1 MAQASPF
8 PLSPRNAKRAIIL
21 LVVYGIL
28 VIASALAYILLSGDR
43 RLPLHFSLL
52 LAITIVGTWG
62 IRSRYRWAWAMV
74 AILAAWQIYSG
85 VSMVIV
91 SLSAGV
97 IYTPAPARIVF
108 GLVALRTIILMVL
121 FVLLLFVSDREK
133 IHS

>member
-1 MAQASPF
+1 MAQASTF

-28 VIASALAYILLSGDR
+28 VIASALAYILLSEDR
-43 RLPLHFSLL
+43 HLPLHFILL
-52 LAITIVGTWG
+52 LTITSVGTWG
-62 IRSRYRWAWAMV
+62 IRSRYRWAWAM
-74 AILAAWQIYSG
+74 AALLAAWQIYSG

-97 IYTPAPARIVF
+97 INSPAPAKIVF
-108 GLVALRTIILMVL
+108 GFVALRTVVLIVL